1 VSVPER
7 IIVEAD
13 GGSRGNPG
21 AASFGA
27 LVRDAVTGRVIA
39 ERGETIGIAT
49 NNVAEYRGLIAG
61 LELAAEYAPHARVE
75 VRMDSKLVVEQMAG
89 RWKIK
94 HPAMVPL
101 ALRARDLVPAD
112 ITWTWVPRE
121 RNKAADALANRALDE
136 QARTGAPAIVGGVI
150 ETLQAPTE
158 SSDPEANKLIG
169 WRGPSHGKPT
179 TLVMLRHGETA
190 NTVRKAFCGSGGSD
204 PSLTAQGAEQARRAA
219 RWLAERGGVE
229 VIVSSPMRRTRETAE
244 LVADALGLD
253 IVEEPGVAEA
263 AFGEWDGY
271 TFGEV
276 MERDPQLLEQWLGA
290 PDVRPPGGESMEDVA
305 LRVEEAH
312 RRLLRDHAGKEVLV
326 VSHVTPIK
334 LIVRRAL
341 DAPMSSMF
349 KMELAPASLTTISW
363 WPDGASSMRGF
374 SVTP

>member
-21 AASFGA
+21 PASFGA
-27 LVRDAVTGRVIA
+27 LVRDAATGRVIA

-49 NNVAEYRGLIAG
+49 NNVAEYRALIAG
-61 LELAAEYAPHARVE
+61 LELAAEFAPQARVE

-94 HPAMVPL
+94 HPDMVPL
-101 ALRARDLVPAD
+101 ALRARDLVPAA

-150 ETLQAPTE
+150 ETLEAPTE

-169 WRGPSHGKPT
+169 WRGPSHGEPT

-219 RWLAERGGVE
+219 RWLAERGGVDA
-229 VIVSSPMRRTRETAE
+229 IVSSPMRRTRETAE
-244 LVADALGLD
+244 VVADELGLE
-253 IVEEPGVAEA
+253 IIEEPDVAEA
-263 AFGEWDGY
+263 AFGDWDGY

-305 LRVEEAH
+305 VRVDAAH
-312 RRLLRDHAGKEVLV
+312 RRLLRDYAGKELLV

-341 DAPMSSMF
+341 DAPMSIMF

-363 WPDGASSMRGF
+363 WPDGASSLRGF